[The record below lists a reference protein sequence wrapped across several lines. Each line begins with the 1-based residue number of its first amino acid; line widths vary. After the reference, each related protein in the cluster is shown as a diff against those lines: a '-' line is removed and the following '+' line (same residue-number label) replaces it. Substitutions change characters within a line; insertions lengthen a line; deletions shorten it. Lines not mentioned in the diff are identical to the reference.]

1 MIRQRRKL
9 TPPTRAALVSMIVH
23 DGLLP
28 AEVAKAL
35 GIQDGQV
42 SKLMRRYDLPM
53 RPPRRLGMARKG
65 KALAETIYRY
75 VWGPRFRVP
84 GWPVLDRKGQLCK
97 VLARGEMNSA
107 LIEFEDGF
115 LAVVSRNALRK
126 AQEPPQGSEVRSC

>member
-1 MIRQRRKL
+1 MTRQRRKL
-9 TPPTRAALVSMIVH
+9 TLPTRAALVSMIVH
-23 DGLLP
+23 DRLLP
-28 AEVAKAL
+28 AELAKAL
-35 GIQDGQV
+35 GIQPGQL
-42 SKLMRRYDLPM
+42 SRLMQRYELPT
-53 RPPRRLGMARKG
+53 RPPQRLGGERKE

-97 VLARGEMNSA
+97 VLVRGEMNSA

-126 AQEPPQGSEVRSC
+126 AQEQPQGSEVRSC